1 MRPAI
6 NNPFCK
12 RSPGRPGVNSVVV
25 GARTGAQL
33 KDNLKAADLVLTPE
47 ERARLDAI
55 SAPALLYPYWHKQA
69 RPPIGSLRQISRY
82 SVRIPNIEPKR
93 RVSVES
99 LKPSGKFVRKANVVP
114 R

>member
-12 RSPGRPGVNSVVV
+12 RSPRWPGVTSVVV
-25 GARTGAQL
+25 GARTDAQL
-33 KDNLKAADLVLTPE
+33 KDNLKAVGLVLTSE
-47 ERARLDAI
+47 ERARLDSI
-55 SAPALLYPYWHKQA
+55 SAPALLYPKQA